1 MPPPHLRSHLDHSRV
16 RLLAVDP
23 HSKHVVRPRVDKE
36 VEPSIIEEL
45 SKVENV
51 LKTYYVE
58 I

>member
-1 MPPPHLRSHLDHSRV
+1 MQVGRNKESGT
-16 RLLAVDP
+16 AIGIFG
-23 HSKHVVRPRVDKE
+23 VDKE
-36 VEPSIIEEL
+36 VEPSILEEL